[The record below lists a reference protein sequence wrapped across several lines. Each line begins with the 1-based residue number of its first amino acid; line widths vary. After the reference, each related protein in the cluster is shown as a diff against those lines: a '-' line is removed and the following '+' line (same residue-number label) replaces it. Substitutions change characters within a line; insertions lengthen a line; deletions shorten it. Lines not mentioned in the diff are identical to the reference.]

1 MMPLSLGEADG
12 QPIEGLSLR
21 FKGPLRRTCIER
33 CIGFTP
39 KERGLR
45 PFLFAPPVGQWQR
58 VTDLHGFTGSNTGP
72 SPPEGEPTRPTLLG
86 TGSSCSGKW

>member
-1 MMPLSLGEADG
+1 MDTEN
-12 QPIEGLSLR
+12 EGLSLR

-45 PFLFAPPVGQWQR
+45 PFLFVPPVGQWQR
-58 VTDLHGFTGSNTGP
+58 VTDLHGSTGSNTGQRNTP
-72 SPPEGEPTRPTLLG
+72 ATRRPDVMATCRNKLLG
-86 TGSSCSGKW
+86 TVMDQTSSE